1 MIFKSYLLEQNSDP
15 FQKFKIFLIYG
26 ENQGLKK
33 EFKEIIK
40 QNNQGCE
47 KLNFL
52 QDEILLNKNILFNE
66 ISNKSLFNE
75 KKIILI
81 DQVGE
86 KIFKIMDD
94 LIKDVTDE
102 KIYLFCDNLDK
113 KSKLRSDLEKSK
125 ECGVVA
131 CYPDNEITIKKIII
145 NKLKEF
151 KGLTP
156 ELVNIIAQNTNLD
169 RAKINNEIDKIKSCF
184 VDKIIDPQKINTLLN
199 IRTNN
204 DFNILRDEAING
216 NKINTN
222 KLLGDT
228 IFNTENNVFYLN
240 LINQR
245 MNKLREIENLKREN
259 KNNIESLIS
268 SLKPPVFW
276 KDKPT
281 LIQQSKKWN
290 KSKIT
295 KILKKTYNIEIEI
308 KSNSSANKNLLIKKL
323 IIDLCAC
330 ANSA

>member
-15 FQKFKIFLIYG
+15 FHKYKIFLIYG
-26 ENQGLKK
+26 ENQGLKR

-40 QNNQGCE
+40 QENQGNE

-52 QDEILLNKNILFNE
+52 QDEILLNKNILYNE
-66 ISNKSLFNE
+66 ITNKSLFNE
-75 KKIILI
+75 KKILFI
-81 DQVGE
+81 DQASE
-86 KIFKIMDD
+86 KIFTIIDE

-102 KIYLFCDNLDK
+102 KIYLFCENLDK
-113 KSKLRSDLEKSK
+113 KSKLRSNLEKSK

-145 NKLKEF
+145 NKLKEY

-156 ELVNIIAQNTNLD
+156 EIVNLITHNTSLD

-184 VDKIIDPQKINTLLN
+184 GDKIIDPQKINTLLN

-216 NKINTN
+216 NKISTN

-228 IFNTENNVFYLN
+228 IFEATNNVFYLN

-245 MNKLREIENLKREN
+245 MNKLNEIEDLKKINKDNIENL
-259 KNNIESLIS
+259 IS
-268 SLKPPVFW
+268 NLRPPVFW
-276 KDKPT
+276 KDKPI
-281 LIQQSKKWN
+281 LIRQSKKWN
-290 KSKIT
+290 KRKIT
-295 KILKKTYNIEIEI
+295 EMLEKTYNIEIEI
-308 KSNSSANKNLLIKKL
+308 KSNTTVNKDLLIKKL
-323 IIDLCAC
+323 IIDLCSC
-330 ANSA
+330 ANSV